1 MSALGI
7 AGIIFVCVFGA
18 ALIGMLLS
26 MTLPKHHLADDSKE
40 TVKLVMGLIA
50 TMAAL
55 VLSLLVA
62 SAKTSYDSQSSA
74 ITQLSANVVLVD
86 RELSLYGTEAS
97 EARVHLRE
105 AVAGMIDRIWPR
117 DRTRG
122 ADLAPPAA
130 QGTPLGAFYMAVQ
143 NLSPRTDGQRFIQGQ
158 VLQTLASTGQT
169 RMLMYEQAS
178 NSISWPF
185 LGVLVFWLCVLFAGF
200 GLFAARNA
208 TTITVLLVGALSVA
222 GAIFLILELST
233 PYEGVLQ
240 ISSAG
245 LRNALAE
252 VGK

>member
-26 MTLPKHHLADDSKE
+26 MTLPKHHLADDSKD

-86 RELSLYGTEAS
+86 RMLTLYGAEATG
-97 EARVHLRE
+97 AREHLRQ
-105 AVAGMIDRIWPR
+105 AVADMIDRIWPQ
-117 DRTRG
+117 DRTRP
-122 ADLAPPAA
+122 ADLAPPSATGSA
-130 QGTPLGAFYMAVQ
+130 FAAFYMAVQ
-143 NLSPRTDGQRFIQGQ
+143 SLSPQTEGQRFIQGQ
-158 VLQTLASTGQT
+158 VLQTIASTGQT
-169 RMLMYEQAS
+169 RILMYEQAS

-185 LGVLVFWLCVLFAGF
+185 LVVLVFWLCVLFAGF

-208 TTITVLLVGALSVA
+208 TTMTVLLVGALSVA
-222 GAIFLILELST
+222 GAVFLILELSQ

-240 ISSAG
+240 IPSAG
-245 LRNALAE
+245 LRNAQAE
-252 VGK
+252 IGK